1 MHLHKG
7 GAGRNRADDP
17 EPEVGR
23 RQAVPN
29 RSRPV
34 RCAAVQGCGMGRN
47 ADVIG
52 GRGDEVGRIQPASVP
67 ENRGRSRRDAAHD
80 ERAGTD
86 GIPIPALRR
95 GMGCIH

>member
-1 MHLHKG
+1 
-7 GAGRNRADDP
+7 
-17 EPEVGR
+17 
-23 RQAVPN
+23 
-29 RSRPV
+29 
-34 RCAAVQGCGMGRN
+34 MGRN